1 MKLFAQIVLLGI
13 LCLSLLIDG
22 FAEEKLQVLTTKKVA
37 DCQRRS
43 KVGDTLYMQ
52 YTVRP
57 SLQASTSFHTI
68 SFTLQGVL
76 KSNGVKF
83 DSSYDRGQ
91 PFVFKIGAGQA
102 IRGWDQ
108 GLLE

>member
-1 MKLFAQIVLLGI
+1 MKLVVQIVLLGI

-52 YTVRP
+52 YTVRS
-57 SLQASTSFHTI
+57 SLTLLDPILCDSS
-68 SFTLQGVL
+68 TLQGVL